1 MDTIL
6 SSNGMLK
13 KVFEKNTEK
22 NTEKDSTTTTT
33 RLPSEDL
40 ERRYLSLARERKS
53 EDPWV
58 GLLSAA
64 VQQVRI
70 PYISYISFMIN
81 KIVVKKNVFL

>member
-1 MDTIL
+1 MF
-6 SSNGMLK
+6 K
-13 KVFEKNTEK
+13 KVFEKNTEKYTEKNTEK
-22 NTEKDSTTTTT
+22 NTEKDSTTTT

-70 PYISYISFMIN
+70 H
-81 KIVVKKNVFL
+81 FLYFLYFLYFFYDK